1 MQMPLLFRY
10 APLHRIAIR
19 CVSMMVMRMSFI
31 IVCSVVGYSVV
42 GGGASAYAQNP
53 KADSIKAVLT
63 GSIHDTVR
71 VLSLVELGFSMYTT
85 APDKTEEY
93 ARQAIVLAEKIGYK
107 FGLADGYRVLGIS
120 LYGRAKYFEALESYQ
135 FSLKLFEEL
144 GHVQKIVRMRNNIGL
159 LYSDQGNYA
168 EALASYFKGLEV
180 AEKKLDK
187 PSMILLLGNIG
198 IVYRNRKNYDEAL
211 KNYGRSL
218 ELCNEIGNKDGAS
231 SALNNIGTVYRYL
244 KQYGKALEYY
254 ERTLKLK
261 EELKTKRGVALTLNN
276 IGATY
281 LDSGDYKHALEYF
294 ERALPIL
301 KEVDDKNTIA
311 SLINDIG
318 VANLKM
324 GKLDAARQESSTS
337 FMLAQSI
344 GAKALVREAAANLW
358 QVYRAQNNYQDALK
372 YHEIYLTYKDSL
384 FSEERE
390 RDIGRLENGLELAR
404 KKSENELLKKSGEA
418 QEAEI
423 ARQRAV
429 IIGAIIGMCLV
440 AALSVVLYRNNQ
452 QRKKANAQ
460 LQEQNAQI
468 MRQQEVLEEQAANI
482 ELANTEL
489 QEKNAVIEEEQ
500 AKSERLLLNI
510 LPPVIV
516 GRLKA
521 GEKRIAERLP
531 GVTVIFA
538 DIVGFTMM
546 SKVMSA
552 EEVVSMLD
560 QVFISFD
567 TIAANNGLEKI
578 KTIGDAYMA
587 VAGAP
592 APMEYHAHA
601 AAEAALEMV
610 QSIQATADAMQHL
623 PARLNVR
630 IGMHTGDVV
639 AGIIGTTKFSYD
651 LWGDTV
657 NTSSRM
663 ESHGQPG
670 RVHCSQEVY
679 ELLKDDFAFEDRGA
693 IEVKGKGMMHTYFLE
708 GRKYA

>member
-1 MQMPLLFRY
+1 MTPFLSLVLPHRGTY
-10 APLHRIAIR
+10 ARRIFVGIAL
-19 CVSMMVMRMSFI
+19 VLYSGLSWPTMS
-31 IVCSVVGYSVV
+31 V
-42 GGGASAYAQNP
+42 AQN
-53 KADSIKAVLT
+53 KRIDSLKAVLA
-63 GSIHDTVR
+63 GSIHDTTR
-71 VLSLVELGFSMYTT
+71 ILTLNDLGFAVYTT

-93 ARQAIVLAEKIGYK
+93 ARQAIVLAEKVGYQ

-120 LYGRAKYFEALESYQ
+120 LYGRAKYYEALESYQ
-135 FSLKLFEEL
+135 FALKLFEEL
-144 GHVQKIVRMRNNIGL
+144 GNTQKIVRLRNNIGL
-159 LYSDQGNYA
+159 LYSDQGNYP
-168 EALASYFKGLEV
+168 EALSSYFKGLEV
-180 AEKKLDK
+180 AEKKQDK

-198 IVYRNRKNYDEAL
+198 IVYRNRKNYEEAL
-211 KNYGRSL
+211 KNYNRSL
-218 ELCNEIGNKDGAS
+218 ELCNEIGNKSGAS
-231 SALNNIGTVYRYL
+231 YALINIGIVYRYT
-244 KQYGKALEYY
+244 KQYAKSLAYNEQA
-254 ERTLKLK
+254 LKLN
-261 EELKTKRGVALTLNN
+261 EELGNKRNIALTLTNM
-276 IGATY
+276 GSTY
-281 LDSGDYKHALEYF
+281 LDSGDYKHALTYF
-294 ERALPIL
+294 ERALPIVQEL
-301 KEVDDKNTIA
+301 DDKNTMA
-311 SLINDIG
+311 NLINDIG
-318 VANLKM
+318 AVYFKQ
-324 GKLDAARQESSTS
+324 GKLDLAEKESSRAFAMGET
-337 FMLAQSI
+337 I
-344 GAKALVREAAANLW
+344 GAKTIVRDASENLW
-358 QVYRAQNNYQDALK
+358 KVYRARNDYRQALQF
-372 YHEIYLTYKDSL
+372 HERYLLYKDSL

-404 KKSENELLKKSGEA
+404 KQAENELLKKSGEA

-429 IIGAIIGMCLV
+429 IIGAIIGFALV

-452 QRKKANAQ
+452 QRKRANAQ
-460 LQEQNAQI
+460 LQSQNDQI
-468 MRQQEVLEEQAANI
+468 LRQQEVLEEQAANI
-482 ELANTEL
+482 EIANTEL
-489 QEKNAVIEEEQ
+489 QEKNSVIEEEK
-500 AKSERLLLNI
+500 AKSEKLLLNI

-516 GRLKA
+516 GRLKS

-538 DIVGFTMM
+538 DIVGFTVM

-560 QVFISFD
+560 QVFVDFD
-567 TIAANNGLEKI
+567 KIAANNGLEKI

-610 QSIQATADAMQHL
+610 ASIQATADAMTHL

-663 ESHGQPG
+663 ESHGMPG

-679 ELLKDDFAFEDRGA
+679 ELLQHDFRFEDRG
-693 IEVKGKGMMHTYFLE
+693 IIDVKGKGPMHTYFLE
-708 GRKYA
+708 GRQYV